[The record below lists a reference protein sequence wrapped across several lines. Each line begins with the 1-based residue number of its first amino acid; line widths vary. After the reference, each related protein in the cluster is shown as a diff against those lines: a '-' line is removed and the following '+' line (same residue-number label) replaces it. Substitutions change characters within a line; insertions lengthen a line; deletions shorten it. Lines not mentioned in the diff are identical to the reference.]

1 MNPFEGKVVLVTGAG
16 RGAGKAIAEAFAARG
31 AKVALN
37 DISPV
42 NVDEVVAQITASGGR
57 AKAYVEDVAKKVSV
71 QAMINY
77 VTDDWGRVDI
87 LVNCAN
93 VEPRTIL
100 LDLDEWDW
108 HRTLDVNLT
117 GTFLLIQSV
126 GRVMREQGGGV
137 IVNVIPVA
145 GRAEMPDRAAYV
157 ASKFG
162 LAGLTRQAAFELS
175 SYNIHVHAV
184 CTGLPELATT
194 EESHDDVAAAVL
206 ALCAVSSTG
215 QIINIS

>member
-1 MNPFEGKVVLVTGAG
+1 MDEFKDKVVLVTGAG

-42 NVDEVVAQITASGGR
+42 NVDEVLAQITASGGQAR
-57 AKAYVEDVAKKVSV
+57 VYVDDVAKKVSV
-71 QAMINY
+71 QAMINNL
-77 VTDDWGRVDI
+77 TDDWKRLDI

-93 VEPRTIL
+93 VEQHTPL

-117 GTFLLIQSV
+117 GAFLLTQSV
-126 GRVMREQGGGV
+126 GRVMREQKGGV

-145 GRAEMPDRAAYV
+145 GRAEMPDRGAYV

-162 LAGLTRQAAFELS
+162 LAGLTRQAALELEL
-175 SYNIHVHAV
+175 YNIHVHAV

-194 EESHDDVAAAVL
+194 EESHDDVAAAVI
-206 ALCAVSSTG
+206 ALCTDDSTG